1 MPRTRSLAWSELK
14 IGVLTIVAIVIAALA
29 IFLVTGGRGFF
40 WQQYHLK
47 ARFDNVAGLKPGS
60 PVRLAG
66 VEVGSV
72 DSVMLNGSQVDVLM
86 SVNNRYR
93 PDITSSSVA
102 TLGSVSLLGESAVD
116 VTPSR
121 QGTPISDWG
130 YVQSGP
136 APTQISDVTTQAST
150 GLGQLND
157 LLKGVRA
164 GQGTLGKLVTDDQL
178 YRNLNAFVAAAHDV
192 TSQLAAGKGTLGE
205 LLKNPRTGRAL
216 RASLENLQ
224 AVTARLNAGEGSI
237 GRLLKD
243 DTFAQT
249 LTATTG
255 NLRSLT
261 GDLKAGKGTAG
272 KLFTD
277 AALYNR
283 LDSLSTRLD
292 TLIANLNA
300 GEGTAGQLL
309 KDRRLYENIDQTVT
323 EVRNLVQ
330 DIRKDPK
337 KFLTVR
343 VSIF

>member
-14 IGVLTIVAIVIAALA
+14 IGALTIVALFIAAMA

-47 ARFDNVAGLKPGS
+47 TRFGNVAGLKPGS

-72 DSVMLNGSQVDVLM
+72 DSVQLNGPQVDVWM

-93 PDITSSSVA
+93 PDITTASVA

-116 VTPSR
+116 ITPSR
-121 QGTPISDWG
+121 AGQAIPDWG
-130 YVQSGP
+130 YVTPGE
-136 APTQISDVTTQAST
+136 APTQIADVTTQANR
-150 GLGQLND
+150 GLEQLND
-157 LLKGVRA
+157 VLKGIRN
-164 GQGTLGKLVTDDQL
+164 GQGTIGKLVTDDQL

-192 TSQLAAGKGTLGE
+192 TAQLAAGKGSLGE
-205 LLKNPRTGRAL
+205 LLKNPQTARSL
-216 RASLENLQ
+216 QASLQNLE
-224 AVTARLNAGEGSI
+224 AVTARLNAGQGSI
-237 GRLLKD
+237 GQLLKD
-243 DTFAQT
+243 DSFARS

-255 NLRSLT
+255 NLRTLT
-261 GDLKAGKGTAG
+261 GDLKEGKGTAG

-283 LDSLSTRLD
+283 LDSLSSRLD
-292 TLIANLNA
+292 SLVANLNA

-309 KDRRLYENIDQTVT
+309 KDRQLYENINQTVT